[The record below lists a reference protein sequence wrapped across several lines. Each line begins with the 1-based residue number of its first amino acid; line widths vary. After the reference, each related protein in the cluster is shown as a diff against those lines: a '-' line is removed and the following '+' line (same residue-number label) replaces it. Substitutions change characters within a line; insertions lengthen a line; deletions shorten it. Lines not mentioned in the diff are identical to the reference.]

1 MLKMTA
7 LHWAVEHDHREVVEI
22 LLKYGADVHALS
34 KFDKNAFDIALDKHN
49 PELVAILQVRRDT
62 FHSYWPVCL

>member
-1 MLKMTA
+1 MTA

-49 PELVAILQVRRDT
+49 PELVAILQVR
-62 FHSYWPVCL
+62 